1 MQLKLWNNLLF
12 AGHISDVRSDVE
24 KKIFKVFS
32 VEEIYALLD
41 DEDIRVVDQT
51 KLIFRNLMYNY
62 KDDGFGSGD
71 KSSSILS
78 TVKNETMMNRI
89 KEEAKCSYLSTNY

>member
-1 MQLKLWNNLLF
+1 
-12 AGHISDVRSDVE
+12 
-24 KKIFKVFS
+24 
-32 VEEIYALLD
+32 
-41 DEDIRVVDQT
+41 
-51 KLIFRNLMYNY
+51 MYNY